1 MKTANKIMMPNG
13 ELIALSGATFEMFDT
28 TIKDHIL
35 TYEQTK
41 GWALQ
46 GTYVYK
52 EAVAGSRYGY
62 PDFYAKCVDE
72 KDLGTPTET
81 VLGENTITLY
91 TNANGHTFYDIAD
104 KETIDTW
111 YNTYGI
117 AWYYGIDK
125 ENERVF
131 LPRTKWFIQPTG
143 EITEVNTVNEAGLP
157 NITGATKLRFNN
169 GSTIWVS
176 SPSGAISA
184 SSNAG
189 CENQG
194 YGGTTNRPSVLNFNA
209 SNSNPIY
216 GNSDTV
222 QPPSINQLLYICVG
236 NTNVESA
243 VTDVVDVTT
252 TENDTVPLGYST
264 YQNGIVPNTS
274 WLKSQGQWNDGN
286 VYTTFYNEFVQ
297 KIGQPFASGY
307 VKEIT
312 EEYDDY
318 DLVINQTDMTFRLP
332 LLDGS
337 ESVASNN
344 YINYD
349 LPSTNG
355 QTYIASYNGFVKV
368 YVTTTAVSQFTR
380 VTNRTT
386 GLLDEDRPPL
396 AGVGLCVT
404 VWVNKGDTFLING
417 DNVST
422 VDLVALNKAQG
433 NGSLYF
439 KVANAVQN
447 LELLDAGEVLE
458 VLSTKTDKLQACE
471 ASFPSNKYIDL
482 TLGASGTTYTA
493 PANGWYSVS
502 LATTSSGGGWCY
514 LINVTAQLSQ
524 HCSWHAN
531 GGAMYNFMPVG
542 KGDILQLQY
551 GNATA
556 KKLIFSYAQ
565 GEV

>member
-1 MKTANKIMMPNG
+1 MKTVKKIIMPNG
-13 ELIALSGATFEMFDT
+13 EELQLGGGGGSVIFDT
-28 TIKDHIL
+28 KLTDHIL
-35 TYEQTK
+35 TFEESE

-62 PDFYAKCVDE
+62 PDFYAKCVEE
-72 KDLGTPTET
+72 KDLGVAMVTI
-81 VLGENTITLY
+81 LGENTLTLY
-91 TNANGHTFYDIAD
+91 TNANGHMFYDIAD
-104 KETIDTW
+104 KEAIDAW

-117 AWYYGIDK
+117 AWYYGIDT

-143 EITEVNTVNEAGLP
+143 EITEVNSVNEAGLP
-157 NITGATKLRFNN
+157 NITGGTNGYSNKNVYGAFKINN
-169 GSTIWVS
+169 NVFSSGS
-176 SPSGAISA
+176 GGDGFSA
-184 SSNAG
+184 HD
-189 CENQG
+189 
-194 YGGTTNRPSVLNFNA
+194 FDA
-209 SNSNPIY
+209 SRSNPIY

-264 YQNGIVPNTS
+264 YQNGVVPNTS

-297 KIGQPFASGY
+297 KIGQSFASGY

-318 DLVINQTDMTFRLP
+318 DLVINQDDMTFRLP

-337 ESVASNN
+337 EDLLSDDKVNLTLPATSGQQYTAQYNGVVQFDGATNSSNQFIKIKN
-344 YINYD
+344 N
-349 LPSTNG
+349 TTG
-355 QTYIASYNGFVKV
+355 QTFVPRCPTSGSGIAGFVDV
-368 YVTTTAVSQFTR
+368 R
-380 VTNRTT
+380 
-386 GLLDEDRPPL
+386 
-396 AGVGLCVT
+396 
-404 VWVNKGDTFLING
+404 KGDIVEISA
-417 DNVST
+417 DNIST
-422 VDLVALNKAQG
+422 VTALYLIKAQG
-433 NGSLYF
+433 NGSLFY

-471 ASFPSNKYIDL
+471 ASFPSSKYIDL

-493 PANGWYSVS
+493 PANGWVCFKKTANAAGQYVNIVSGRMVSQLISHQANDGLPCWLAVKKGSNYSVNYN
-502 LATTSSGGGWCY
+502 AGGTT
-514 LINVTAQLSQ
+514 
-524 HCSWHAN
+524 
-531 GGAMYNFMPVG
+531 
-542 KGDILQLQY
+542 
-551 GNATA
+551 NAFCF
-556 KKLIFSYAQ
+556 IYAQ
-565 GEV
+565 GEVV